1 MPRNQGNPFMFFI
14 FMLPL
19 FLAMFKTFTRVC
31 RQNNSTRNPVPIPV
45 PVPVP
50 IPVPVPVPVPIKV
63 PKKDFL
69 IMEEWNAIIK
79 PENYVQ
85 PEDLLLTPEPNKGHW
100 YTFLVQ

>member
-1 MPRNQGNPFMFFI
+1 MQRRNQGNPFMFFI

-19 FLAMFKTFTRVC
+19 FLAMFKTFSRVC
-31 RQNNSTRNPVPIPV
+31 RQNNSTKIPVPIPV

-50 IPVPVPVPVPIKV
+50 IQE

-69 IMEEWNAIIK
+69 IMEEWNTIIK

-85 PEDLLLTPEPNKGHW
+85 PDDFLLTPEPNNFHW
-100 YTFLVQ
+100 YAFLVQ